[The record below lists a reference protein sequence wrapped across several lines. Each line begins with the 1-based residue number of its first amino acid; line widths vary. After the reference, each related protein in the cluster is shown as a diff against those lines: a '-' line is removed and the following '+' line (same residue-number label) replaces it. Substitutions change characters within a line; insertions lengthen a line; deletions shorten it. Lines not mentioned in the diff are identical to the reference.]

1 MERKCGHNNYYVFY
15 TFLSFF
21 LLRYDHDGNQEVE
34 KILVKEVR
42 ESFGTRKWNKAEIK
56 GWYNC
61 SHFHVHFYSELPK
74 I

>member
-42 ESFGTRKWNKAEIK
+42 ESSGTQKWNKAEIK
-56 GWYNC
+56 GW
-61 SHFHVHFYSELPK
+61 
-74 I
+74 